1 MSTGND
7 LGPQCSRN
15 LSIINR
21 RNCGNFFC
29 FAHESENCLFQHLFT
44 LKHEKKNEVL
54 SLGRSKQTM
63 YGEAIEE
70 FKLHLQ
76 VMYGFNSFAN
86 YDEVVSA

>member
-1 MSTGND
+1 M
-7 LGPQCSRN
+7 
-15 LSIINR
+15 
-21 RNCGNFFC
+21 
-29 FAHESENCLFQHLFT
+29 
-44 LKHEKKNEVL
+44 KKNEAL

-76 VMYGFNSFAN
+76 VMYGFNSFGNYDEVVSVAN